1 MGNSLKY
8 SLLVEISREM
18 FQRDLRLSKMFLQK
32 MVFLLQ
38 ALYSFPIV
46 YEFKLYTYGPYS
58 IELINDLD
66 YLFASDILV
75 IDYIQE
81 GEYVG
86 SSITPGINHKKV
98 INSDRDFA
106 IKYGERIVLLI
117 NLFGDYTEKEL
128 ELRAALVFLLN
139 ESQELPITR
148 LIEKVQEKKPYFTK
162 KEIKDAYKDLIDMD
176 ILN

>member
-1 MGNSLKY
+1 MDNSLKY
-8 SLLVEISREM
+8 TLLVEISREM
-18 FQRDLRLSKMFLQK
+18 SQRDLRLSKMFLQK

-38 ALYSFPIV
+38 ALYSFPTA

-66 YLFASDILV
+66 YLFATDFLV

-81 GEYVG
+81 GEYIG
-86 SSITPGINHKKV
+86 SSITPGIKYSKV
-98 INSDRDFA
+98 ISCDEESIA
-106 IKYGERIVLLI
+106 KYREKISLVI
-117 NLFGDYTEKEL
+117 DLFGNYTEKEL

-139 ESQELPITR
+139 ESQDLSITR
-148 LIEKVQEKKPYFTK
+148 LVEKVQEKKPYFTK
-162 KEIKDAYKDLIDMD
+162 EEIKNAYNDLIDMD